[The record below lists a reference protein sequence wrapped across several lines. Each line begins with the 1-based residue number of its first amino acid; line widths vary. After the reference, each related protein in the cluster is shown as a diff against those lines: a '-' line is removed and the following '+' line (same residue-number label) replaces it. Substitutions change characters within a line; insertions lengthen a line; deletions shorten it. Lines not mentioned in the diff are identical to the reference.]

1 MNESK
6 KYAKLSLLTIT
17 IQRNL
22 ITSEDVFKLN
32 ENNTL

>member
-1 MNESK
+1 MSKSK
-6 KYAKLSLLTIT
+6 KYAKLSLTIT

-22 ITSEDVFKLN
+22 ITSEDVVKLN